1 MDFGIN
7 LSPGA
12 ESWKTVQRAEELGF
26 THAWFVDSQLLNAD
40 VFVVMAAAAM
50 RTSRI
55 RLGTGMLIP
64 SNRIAPVAANA
75 LASLNKLAPGRIVAG
90 VATGNTAR
98 RTMGLGPI
106 SLAALER
113 YIEVIQ
119 GMLAGRTVSF
129 GHAGI
134 DRKIRFLNPEL
145 GLIDIDHP
153 IPLAISAL
161 GPRGRALAARLGAN
175 WTIPVGG
182 NLDHALA
189 AIEAM
194 KTAWRDAGRD
204 ADTLYAHASAGG
216 CVLDE
221 GEPFDSARAV
231 AQAGPA
237 AAMFLHDVA
246 EVSVHGDMVRTMPAD
261 LVEAYRQIYQGY
273 QPEDARYLASNRG
286 HLMVVRDEEAPL
298 VTAELIRAM
307 TFTGTAAALRD
318 RIRAL
323 RDAGF
328 AQFSTHI
335 RYGQPQMLDAWA
347 DVVAGV

>member
-50 RTSRI
+50 KTSRI

-75 LASLNKLAPGRIVAG
+75 LASLNKLAPGRIIAG

-106 SLAALER
+106 SLAQLER
-113 YIEVIQ
+113 YIQVIQ
-119 GMLAGRTVSF
+119 GMLAGRTVPF
-129 GHAGI
+129 RQDGA
-134 DRKIRFLNPEL
+134 DRKVRFLNPEL
-145 GLIDIDHP
+145 GLVNIDDP
-153 IPLAISAL
+153 IPVAVSAL
-161 GPRGRALAARLGAN
+161 GPKGRALVARLGAN

-204 ADTLYAHASAGG
+204 PDDLYAHASASG

-221 GEPFDSARAV
+221 GEPLDSVRAK

-246 EVSVHGDMVRTMPAD
+246 EVSVHGDMVRAMPAD
-261 LVEAYRQIYQGY
+261 LVEAYREIYRGY
-273 QPEDARYLASNRG
+273 EPADARYLASNRG

-298 VTAELIRAM
+298 VTAELIRKM
-307 TFTGTAAALRD
+307 TLTGTAAELRR

-328 AQFSTHI
+328 TQFSTHI
-335 RYGQPQMLDAWA
+335 RYGQPQMLEAWA
-347 DVVAGV
+347 EVLGGL